1 MSFGWPLALLFGLAV
16 PALLGIYLL
25 ALRRRRPSAVAY
37 SSLELL
43 RAAVP
48 NRSRWRRHVP
58 IALLLV
64 SLAFLAL
71 AAARPEIT
79 SEVALGQSTVV
90 LALDESGSM
99 CSTDVSPNRIAAAQT
114 AARKFVDSLPGGTLA
129 GLVEFNG
136 FAEIAVPPTTERAPL
151 DQALDNL
158 SVGPGTAIGAAIL
171 QALDAISE
179 VDPKVQPI
187 SNSVSSSAL
196 VPQGYGSSA
205 TSDSLPPGTPKPGLH
220 GYVPDV
226 IVLLTD
232 GANNRGITPFQAVPY
247 AVARGVRIYT
257 IGFGT
262 TNPGPLEC
270 TPQQMSGELST
281 GGFGISGGG
290 GGTFIP
296 GNAGFGP
303 GFSGGSNPLV
313 ADLPPL
319 REVSKAT
326 GGVSY
331 DAQNEPALAK
341 VFASL
346 PKAIGRQKER
356 HEVTWFFAALGAL
369 LALAAA
375 AASVRWSPYP

>member
-16 PALLGIYLL
+16 PAMLGIYLL
-25 ALRRRRPSAVAY
+25 ALRRRRPNAVAY
-37 SSLELL
+37 SSLALL
-43 RAAVP
+43 RTAVP
-48 NRSRWRRHVP
+48 RRTRWRRHLP

-64 SLAFLAL
+64 SLAVLAL
-71 AAARPEIT
+71 ASARPEIT
-79 SEVALGQSTVV
+79 SEVALGQSAVV

-99 CSTDVSPNRIAAAQT
+99 CSTDVSPNRISAAQT

-136 FAEIAVPPTTERAPL
+136 FAEIAVSPTTDRTPL
-151 DQALDNL
+151 DQALSNL

-171 QALDAISE
+171 QALDAIAE

-187 SNSVSSSAL
+187 SNAVSSSPL
-196 VPQGYGSSA
+196 VPQGFGSSA
-205 TSDSLPPGTPKPGLH
+205 TSDSLPPGTPKPGVH

-270 TPQQMSGELST
+270 TQQEMSGELSA
-281 GGFGISGGG
+281 GGFGVAGGG
-290 GGTFIP
+290 AGGFVA
-296 GNAGFGP
+296 GSGGFGP
-303 GFSGGSNPLV
+303 GFSGGQNPLV

-331 DAQNEPALAK
+331 AAQNESALAK
-341 VFASL
+341 VFANL
-346 PKAIGRQKER
+346 PKEIAVQKER
-356 HEVTWFFAALGAL
+356 REITWFFAALAAL

-375 AASVRWSPYP
+375 AASTRFSPYP